1 MTTSITVRVN
11 GNYVREV
18 TGIGDSP
25 IKVGP
30 GSNIERT
37 FQHGECANV
46 DVKISAE
53 RPATPEEI
61 EAAKPKA
68 PDGSP
73 DSPGQPA

>member
-18 TGIGDSP
+18 TGIGESP

-37 FQHGECANV
+37 FEHGECAAK
-46 DVKISAE
+46 DVTIRAE
-53 RPATPEEI
+53 RAATAEEI
-61 EAAKPKA
+61 EAAKPKP
-68 PDGSP
+68 PDGNQESP
-73 DSPGQPA
+73 NQPT